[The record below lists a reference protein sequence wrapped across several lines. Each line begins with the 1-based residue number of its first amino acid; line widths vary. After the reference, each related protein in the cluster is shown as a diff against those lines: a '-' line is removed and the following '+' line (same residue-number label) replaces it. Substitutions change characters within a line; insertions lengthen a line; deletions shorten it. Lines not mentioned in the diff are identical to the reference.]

1 MNQNLK
7 LVLWSL
13 SAALG
18 GFLFGFDT
26 AVISG
31 VEQTLQHLW
40 NLNVFEH
47 GLTVSIALIGTVMG
61 SLLGGIPAQQYGRRF
76 TLLLIAIFYLVAS
89 LGTAFA
95 PNWSIFLLFR
105 FLGGLGVGI
114 SSVVAP
120 MYISEIAPPS
130 KRGRLVAMF
139 QFNVVLGILMAYL
152 SNFLLSE
159 VFAEAWRWM
168 LGIQALP
175 SLLFIVTVLLI
186 PESPRWL
193 VLVKKDFQTAKTIL
207 ATIDAQNAEKI
218 LAQIQENAQS
228 QGKSKFSLLWQPA
241 YRRPLT
247 LSVLFAVFNQVSGI
261 NAIIYFAP
269 RIFEM
274 SGLGKDSSL
283 LSSAGIG
290 LVNLLSTLLGIAIID
305 KFGRRALMRWGSIGL
320 IVALVLVAQSFYL
333 GGNSLWVPFYLFLF
347 IGFFGFSQGAVI
359 WVFIAEIFPNEVRAY
374 GQAIGSFT
382 HWILAAIITFTFP
395 YLAETLGG
403 GITFSFFALMMVIQ
417 GFFAW
422 KIMPETKGTSLE
434 NSEITVLAH

>member
-47 GLTVSIALIGTVMG
+47 GLTVSIALIGTVLG

-76 TLLLIAIFYLVAS
+76 TLLLIAIFYLVAA

-159 VFAEAWRWM
+159 VFTEAWRWM

-207 ATIDAQNAEKI
+207 ETIDTQNADKI
-218 LAQIQENAQS
+218 LAQIQESAQS
-228 QGKSKFSLLWQPA
+228 QGKSQFSLLWQPA

-320 IVALVLVAQSFYL
+320 VVALVLVAQSFYL

-382 HWILAAIITFTFP
+382 HWILAAIITFAFP

-403 GITFSFFALMMVIQ
+403 GITFSFFALMMVLQ

-434 NSEITVLAH
+434 NSEIIVLAH

>member
-1 MNQNLK
+1 L
-7 LVLWSL
+7 
-13 SAALG
+13 AL
-18 GFLFGFDT
+18 D
-26 AVISG
+26 ARYS
-31 VEQTLQHLW
+31 
-40 NLNVFEH
+40 
-47 GLTVSIALIGTVMG
+47 S
-61 SLLGGIPAQQYGRRF
+61 F
-76 TLLLIAIFYLVAS
+76 TF
-89 LGTAFA
+89 F
-95 PNWSIFLLFR
+95 
-105 FLGGLGVGI
+105 
-114 SSVVAP
+114 
-120 MYISEIAPPS
+120 
-130 KRGRLVAMF
+130 
-139 QFNVVLGILMAYL
+139 
-152 SNFLLSE
+152 
-159 VFAEAWRWM
+159 
-168 LGIQALP
+168 
-175 SLLFIVTVLLI
+175 LFIVTVLLI

-207 ATIDAQNAEKI
+207 ETIDAQNADKI
-218 LAQIQENAQS
+218 LAQIQESAQS
-228 QGKSKFSLLWQPA
+228 QSKSQFSLLWQPA

-274 SGLGKDSSL
+274 SGLGKES
-283 LSSAGIG
+283 LSSIVGG
-290 LVNLLSTLLGIAIID
+290 NRLSQLTFYAFGIAIID

-320 IVALVLVAQSFYL
+320 VVALVLVAQSFYL

-382 HWILAAIITFTFP
+382 HWILAAIITLPFP
-395 YLAETLGG
+395 IWPKPSAAESPLA
-403 GITFSFFALMMVIQ
+403 FALMMVLQ

>member
-31 VEQTLQHLW
+31 VEQTLQQLW
-40 NLNVFEH
+40 NLDVFEH
-47 GLTVSIALIGTVMG
+47 GLTVSIALIGTVLG
-61 SLLGGIPAQQYGRRF
+61 SLLGGIPAQRYGRRF
-76 TLLLIAIFYLVAS
+76 TLLLIAIFYLIAS

-95 PNWSIFLLFR
+95 PNWSIFLVFR

-159 VFAEAWRWM
+159 VFTEAWRWM

-175 SLLFIVTVLLI
+175 SILFIVTVLLI

-207 ATIDAQNAEKI
+207 ETIDAQNAEKI

-228 QGKSKFSLLWQPA
+228 QGESKFSLLWQPA

-320 IVALVLVAQSFYL
+320 VVALVLVAQSFYF

-374 GQAIGSFT
+374 GQALGSFT

-403 GITFSFFALMMVIQ
+403 GITFSFFALMMVLQ

-434 NSEITVLAH
+434 NTDITVLAH

>member
-47 GLTVSIALIGTVMG
+47 GLTVSIALIGTVLG

-76 TLLLIAIFYLVAS
+76 TLLLIAIFYLVAA

-159 VFAEAWRWM
+159 VFTEAWRWM

-207 ATIDAQNAEKI
+207 ETIDTQNADKI
-218 LAQIQENAQS
+218 LAQIQESAQS
-228 QGKSKFSLLWQPA
+228 QGKSQFSLLWQPA

-320 IVALVLVAQSFYL
+320 VVALVLVAQSFYL

-403 GITFSFFALMMVIQ
+403 GITFSFFALMMVLQ

-434 NSEITVLAH
+434 NSEIIVLAH

>member
-31 VEQTLQHLW
+31 VEQTLQQLW
-40 NLNVFEH
+40 NLDVFEH
-47 GLTVSIALIGTVMG
+47 GLTVSIALIGTVLG
-61 SLLGGIPAQQYGRRF
+61 SLLGGIPAQRYGRRF

-95 PNWSIFLLFR
+95 SNWSIFLVFR
-105 FLGGLGVGI
+105 FWGGLGVGI

-159 VFAEAWRWM
+159 VFTEAWRWM

-207 ATIDAQNAEKI
+207 ETIDAPNAEKI
-218 LAQIQENAQS
+218 LAQLQENAQTQTTS
-228 QGKSKFSLLWQPA
+228 QFKLLWKPA
-241 YRRPLT
+241 YRRPLV

-283 LSSAGIG
+283 LSSAGVG

-320 IVALVLVAQSFYL
+320 VVALVLVAQSFYF

-374 GQAIGSFT
+374 GQALGSFT

-403 GITFSFFALMMVIQ
+403 GITFSFFALMMVLQ

-434 NSEITVLAH
+434 NTDITVLAH